1 MVARRASLLA
11 AGAALCA
18 ALALWVS
25 FGALSFVDA
34 ENDAPYVGVLPP
46 VSWLVVLLVAA
57 IALTMVIR
65 PSPRAVSPLWLS
77 AVVLLPWLPLPV
89 PLSAFIWTGNLLL
102 WLWAAIGVALAAPA
116 VSRLVRS
123 QRVLEMPPRRAALF
137 AGFIAAAAYGLA
149 AWSTSPAH
157 PNGDEPHYLI
167 ITQSL
172 LLDRDLKIEN
182 NHRRADYASYLGRS
196 LAAPHFMRRGKNGE
210 IYSLHAPG
218 LSAIVAPAF
227 ALFGY
232 RGVLL
237 ELVVIASA
245 ASALAWLIAWRV
257 TADAA
262 ASWFAWAAVALS
274 VPFFFHAT
282 AIFPDGLGAVLTLA
296 ALLPLVDRR
305 AREPRWLAAIGA
317 ALAVLPW
324 LHSRFAIL
332 AASAAV
338 VIAGRVMSE
347 DTRRAQ
353 RLVCFAVCPAISAA
367 AWLLFFQTIYGTPN
381 PSVTY
386 EVANSMA
393 AGNIVRGA
401 PGLLTDQQYGL
412 IPNAPVYLCALAGIV
427 VMLRRGPKRLA
438 AELLLIAVPY
448 VLVLTFFYQWWA
460 GTTPPARFL
469 VPVTLILAVPA
480 AVWYVTVRSVAARI
494 AGITALLFSLLMTTT
509 MAAVGRGGLVFNDR
523 DGVSRVAAWLSPV
536 VDLPRALPSLFQNP
550 PRTVVLQAGVWLL
563 AIASAVAV
571 GALFNRRGREAVV
584 VAFGLTLQ
592 IAAMAAVSIVW
603 RSNAATVATPSASGP
618 PVLRR
623 WHSGDRIA
631 LAYRPFHR
639 LDSTALPGA
648 IVLARTLSTVP
659 RPERVG
665 LAHLPAGVYELRG
678 RTIGAATG
686 RVRVKTDRVSGPIAD
701 WDVASLEANW
711 VRQVSIPVAV
721 SGLQIEVDPSARKA
735 VRDVSIRAVSLQ
747 PANETPEGR
756 EARRAARYGPST
768 VFLLAGDAWVEPGGT
783 WIAGRSNAEFAIA
796 TDPQAPLQLLVRNGP
811 IENSVTLASA
821 AWREQLRLTAGEE
834 RLVNVPSGARARTT
848 PLTIAAAN
856 GFRPADVDPG
866 SEDRRLLGVW
876 IETR

>member
-1 MVARRASLLA
+1 MARRPSLLA
-11 AGAALCA
+11 ALVALCA

-25 FGALSFVDA
+25 FGAFSFVDA
-34 ENDAPYVGVLPP
+34 DNHASYVAVLPP
-46 VSWLVVLLVAA
+46 VSWLLVLLVVAS
-57 IALTMVIR
+57 ALTIVLR
-65 PSPRAVSPLWLS
+65 PSPRTVSPLWLS
-77 AVVLLPWLPLPV
+77 AIVLLPWLPLPV

-116 VSRLVRS
+116 ISRLVRS
-123 QRVLEMPPRRAALF
+123 RRLLEMPPRRAALA
-137 AGFIAAAAYGLA
+137 AGLVAAAAYGVS
-149 AWSTSPAH
+149 AWSTAPAH

-172 LLDRDLKIEN
+172 LLDHDLQIEN
-182 NHRRADYASYLGRS
+182 NHKRADYASYLGRS

-232 RGVLL
+232 RGVIM
-237 ELVVIASA
+237 ELAAIAA
-245 ASALAWLIAWRV
+245 GAGALAWLIAFRV
-257 TADAA
+257 TADAG
-262 ASWFAWAAVALS
+262 ASWFGWAAVAMS

-282 AIFPDGLGAVLTLA
+282 AIFPDGLAAVLTLT

-305 AREPRWLAAIGA
+305 AREPRWLGAIGA

-324 LHSRFAIL
+324 LNSRFAVL
-332 AASAAV
+332 AASAAL
-338 VIAGRVMSE
+338 VIAGRVLSE
-347 DTRRAQ
+347 EKHRAW
-353 RLVCFAVCPAISAA
+353 RLMCFAICPAIGAA
-367 AWLLFFQTIYGTPN
+367 AWLLFFQAIYGTPN

-386 EVANSMA
+386 DVANSMA

-401 PGLLTDQQYGL
+401 PGLLADQQYGL

-427 VMLRRGPKRLA
+427 VMLRRGPRRLA
-438 AELLLIAVPY
+438 GELLTIALPY
-448 VLVLTFFYQWWA
+448 VLVLTGFYQWWG
-460 GTTPPARFL
+460 GTAPPARFL

-480 AVWYVTVRSVAARI
+480 AVWYATAQGVAART
-494 AGITALLFSLLMTTT
+494 AGITALLFSLLMTAT
-509 MAAVGRGGLVFNDR
+509 MAAVARGGFVFNDR
-523 DGVSRVAAWLSPV
+523 DGTSRVAAWLSPA

-550 PRTVVLQAGVWLL
+550 PRTVLWQAGVWLL

-571 GALFNRRGREAVV
+571 SAMFNRRGREAGV

-592 IAAMAAVSIVW
+592 IAAMAAVSTIW
-603 RSNAATVATPSASGP
+603 RGNRAMVATPSASGP
-618 PVLRR
+618 AVLRR
-623 WHSGDRIA
+623 WNGGDQIA

-639 LDSTALPGA
+639 LDSTVLPGA

-659 RPERVG
+659 RPERAG

-678 RTIGAATG
+678 RTIGPATG
-686 RVRVKTDRVSGPIAD
+686 HVRIKTDRVSGPIAD
-701 WDVASLEANW
+701 WDVASLEADW
-711 VRQVSIPVAV
+711 TRQVSIPVAV
-721 SGLQIEVDPSARKA
+721 SGLQIEVDAAGRKA

-747 PANETPEGR
+747 GVKETAEAR

-768 VFLLAGDAWVEPGGT
+768 VYLLAGDAWVEPGGT
-783 WIAGRSNAEFAIA
+783 WIGGRSNAEFAIA
-796 TDPQAPLQLLVRNGP
+796 TDARAPLQLLVRNGP

-821 AWREQLRLTAGEE
+821 AWQERLLLNAGEE
-834 RLVNVPSGARARTT
+834 RLVNVPFDGRDRTT
-848 PLTIAAAN
+848 PLTVAAAN